1 MGETRNIIMV
11 HVRSTLLF
19 AAILV
24 FVSGLPHGADEYQQA
39 STEINMLLQQGK
51 DQSACADLAKTLV
64 DEVTASVKL
73 SNKLLADLHDGSS
86 CPSEGQKAV
95 KAAQRNKDA
104 ADKAAREAATAA
116 SKASGAEIDF
126 GAYSLSSLTEDKC
139 GQFWENKAYKSAKA
153 AAAAADSAK
162 TTADAKAKAAAGALD
177 DETKAAAEAVKACQ
191 CQVRKS
197 YDSAWTA
204 ANKNNEANQASYTK
218 GKHMECV
225 LEGRAAAECDAG
237 DAPKPNPVTLADG
250 VPAEP
255 CAKTG
260 HSGSV
265 TCKLTIDNSLNTVK
279 YNGQQVQVNG
289 NKGNWNQDKT
299 ISFKT
304 VSNGVLEVMGH
315 DSEGGNSG
323 HCRSAG
329 FAIQCESSNDPWWDK
344 FDSGSNN
351 IRAAGGSQSNSADS
365 WKNWKA
371 PCTTTSRFSL
381 PANRGLKKLWAPGGE
396 RYAKFQMGP
405 SCTAL
410 VCTETKPVEK
420 VCPRERGYCV

>member
-162 TTADAKAKAAAGALD
+162 TTADAKAKAAARALD

-225 LEGRAAAECDAG
+225 LEGRAAAEGDAG
-237 DAPKPNPVTLADG
+237 DAPKPNPVTMGDG

-255 CAKTG
+255 CAETGDEGDGEGDVGYKFFRFNVLKNNGGFLWAIREVKFYGVGGTSLSLDPSRASASSQYSHTNGPSKAFEGGTTQYFSANTQKTG
-260 HSGSV
+260 W
-265 TCKLTIDNSLNTVK
+265 L
-279 YNGQQVQVNG
+279 Q
-289 NKGNWNQDKT
+289 
-299 ISFKT
+299 ISFPTPT
-304 VSNGVLEVMGH
+304 VVKSYSLTRSDLVTMT
-315 DSEGGNSG
+315 GGQITWAQGNPFTPKDWNF
-323 HCRSAG
+323 AG
-329 FAIQCESSNDPWWDK
+329 SNDGATWDIL
-344 FDSGSNN
+344 DSRRN
-351 IRAAGGSQSNSADS
+351 IND
-365 WKNWKA
+365 WND
-371 PCTTTSRFSL
+371 
-381 PANRGLKKLWAPGGE
+381 N
-396 RYAKFQMGP
+396 Y
-405 SCTAL
+405 
-410 VCTETKPVEK
+410 
-420 VCPRERGYCV
+420 

>member
-73 SNKLLADLHDGSS
+73 SNKLLADLDDGSS
-86 CPSEGQKAV
+86 CPSEGQEAV

-162 TTADAKAKAAAGALD
+162 TTADAKAKAAAGVLD

-197 YDSAWTA
+197 YGACTLSPRVALQHFLSPRVALQLLTLIAW
-204 ANKNNEANQASYTK
+204 QI
-218 GKHMECV
+218 
-225 LEGRAAAECDAG
+225 R
-237 DAPKPNPVTLADG
+237 P
-250 VPAEP
+250 
-255 CAKTG
+255 
-260 HSGSV
+260 
-265 TCKLTIDNSLNTVK
+265 
-279 YNGQQVQVNG
+279 GQQPIKTTKLIKQVTPRVSTWSAFWRG
-289 NKGNWNQDKT
+289 ELQP
-299 ISFKT
+299 T
-304 VSNGVLEVMGH
+304 VMLGMPPSLT
-315 DSEGGNSG
+315 
-323 HCRSAG
+323 
-329 FAIQCESSNDPWWDK
+329 
-344 FDSGSNN
+344 
-351 IRAAGGSQSNSADS
+351 QS
-365 WKNWKA
+365 
-371 PCTTTSRFSL
+371 PLR
-381 PANRGLKKLWAPGGE
+381 
-396 RYAKFQMGP
+396 M
-405 SCTAL
+405 
-410 VCTETKPVEK
+410 
-420 VCPRERGYCV
+420 VCPRSHARKQALI